1 MENTLSY
8 GYSSEKVFTGLLA
21 NTVPVYFGNKEVA
34 DLINLDRI
42 VYCKLPDEEVHC
54 IFDIHSPSSYRPFTV
69 IVNQVVSLREQWWT
83 AQKDMKRELGV
94 NPNLN
99 PDDNRTLQFRMD
111 PLVRKWAVKSYGP
124 FLQKCIDEVIAI
136 DQNDTLY
143 KWKLKQHI
151 VPGDTFKNS
160 HYDGTVLTD
169 SLIEI
174 MRLLK
179 SPLFD

>member
-42 VYCKLPDEEVHC
+42 VYCKLPDEEV
-54 IFDIHSPSSYRPFTV
+54 
-69 IVNQVVSLREQWWT
+69 VSLREEWWT